1 MFLLVAGH
9 PPWALPSPFV
19 PGSRVLSVQCS
30 RLPQL
35 GLSLPQRI
43 PCPLEDGEFVP
54 PLVPDPSQ
62 IFKIK
67 NPQVYSRP
75 DPELPPSSQA
85 QKLCSVED
93 PSKDCAAPLQ
103 EDVSAADL
111 GANRNLSMKILHPQ
125 SKIVQIRRHYSTILK
140 SDIQP
145 HAARR
150 LSVAERLNPPVWGRW
165 ATQPPSRSLVPRRD
179 ADVTTQGLN
188 SRSSTTQV
196 KEDQWSEVKP
206 RFWWRKQQSFNPPNN
221 QKPMHS
227 RKQLFLKH
235 VVRCFQWRYGV
246 ADDVARTRDSGA
258 ILNLLEKH
266 LDPMLHEASIRNIV
280 YSPDTSSSAPASPV
294 FVLSS
299 VAGNQAPEMVANQ
312 SVAADFLNNL
322 STPMQQPLLKMPKT
336 KKRRPCLNK
345 QYKKPL
351 SPAAMKT
358 ISALVEK
365 GGCKAIRLN
374 GKGKGKVAQAPA
386 TTQT

>member
-1 MFLLVAGH
+1 MVTSRT
-9 PPWALPSPFV
+9 LPEPDHRSDEEDEHERR
-19 PGSRVLSVQCS
+19 SR
-30 RLPQL
+30 
-35 GLSLPQRI
+35 
-43 PCPLEDGEFVP
+43 
-54 PLVPDPSQ
+54 
-62 IFKIK
+62 
-67 NPQVYSRP
+67 
-75 DPELPPSSQA
+75 
-85 QKLCSVED
+85 
-93 PSKDCAAPLQ
+93 
-103 EDVSAADL
+103 
-111 GANRNLSMKILHPQ
+111 
-125 SKIVQIRRHYSTILK
+125 RRH
-140 SDIQP
+140 
-145 HAARR
+145 R
-150 LSVAERLNPPVWGRW
+150 
-165 ATQPPSRSLVPRRD
+165 SRSLWDRLGGRS
-179 ADVTTQGLN
+179 A
-188 SRSSTTQV
+188 SRSREPDRGDRPQYNQDNRGRQRSRATDESRSRSRHLSRSVEPGETRLRRQSRESTPAA
-196 KEDQWSEVKP
+196 KEKEIVQ
-206 RFWWRKQQSFNPPNN
+206 
-221 QKPMHS
+221 
-227 RKQLFLKH
+227 
-235 VVRCFQWRYGV
+235 
-246 ADDVARTRDSGA
+246 DSGA

-345 QYKKPL
+345 YKKPL

>member
-1 MFLLVAGH
+1 M
-9 PPWALPSPFV
+9 
-19 PGSRVLSVQCS
+19 
-30 RLPQL
+30 
-35 GLSLPQRI
+35 
-43 PCPLEDGEFVP
+43 
-54 PLVPDPSQ
+54 
-62 IFKIK
+62 
-67 NPQVYSRP
+67 VYSRP

-235 VVRCFQWRYGV
+235 VVGKCFRCL
-246 ADDVARTRDSGA
+246 S
-258 ILNLLEKH
+258 
-266 LDPMLHEASIRNIV
+266 LDHKVTTYREPLHCWMCRGFGHI
-280 YSPDTSSSAPASPV
+280 SSSCKSKNYKSQHPPLNPPP
-294 FVLSS
+294 LSS
-299 VAGNQAPEMVANQ
+299 TTTFPSL
-312 SVAADFLNNL
+312 SVSNPSPSLHHSPTTAMARVPGDLAARPALISAWWPPLERL
-322 STPMQQPLLKMPKT
+322 SDCVSFSLPA
-336 KKRRPCLNK
+336 R
-345 QYKKPL
+345 L
-351 SPAAMKT
+351 SPGLK
-358 ISALVEK
+358 
-365 GGCKAIRLN
+365 
-374 GKGKGKVAQAPA
+374 KGKGWRRAHLLMMCALHSASAALISKS
-386 TTQT
+386 